1 MFSQQKGPYAIP
13 GIEESLQSVDLN
25 QRIFAKL
32 ESMKTNQI
40 VSLSDSFLGDE
51 GCKLLVDFF
60 RQNSHNHI
68 TKLDLKGNNIG
79 ERGVSYLAQLLQEN
93 DSIKK
98 LSLEWNN
105 IGLSDTGLQTLCSAL
120 HHNTSL

>member
-1 MFSQQKGPYAIP
+1 MQ
-13 GIEESLQSVDLN
+13 
-25 QRIFAKL
+25 
-32 ESMKTNQI
+32 
-40 VSLSDSFLGDE
+40 DSFLGDE
-51 GCKLLVDFF
+51 GCKLLVEYF

-79 ERGVSYLAQLLQEN
+79 ERGACYLAQLLQEN

-105 IGLSDTGLQTLCSAL
+105 IGLSDTGLQTLCSSL